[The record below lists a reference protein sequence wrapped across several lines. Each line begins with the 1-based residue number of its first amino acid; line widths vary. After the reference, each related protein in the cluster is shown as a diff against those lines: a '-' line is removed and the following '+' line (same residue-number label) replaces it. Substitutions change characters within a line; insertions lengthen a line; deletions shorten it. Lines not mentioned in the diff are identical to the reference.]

1 VFWVAAFSAFLAVNL
16 VAASINHIDDTDETY
31 GYWEPLHY
39 LLYGSGLQTWEYAPQ
54 FAIRT
59 YAFISPF
66 YALVATSEQ
75 IITVSKLTVF
85 KLIRVGLG
93 LLAAYAEASF
103 ASSLRS
109 AFGLQMALTTA
120 AFMLCSPGLFFCA
133 TSYLPSA
140 VCCTLLMLS
149 SSAWLR
155 GRFEVAILFG
165 CVAVL
170 CTGWP
175 FVGLVFLPM
184 GLHMLH
190 ARYSAANSQWSGLV
204 GVVALAAVGLIEVA
218 VIELAV
224 LKIDLHY
231 YNRVTSP
238 TLNILLYNAMG
249 SGDELYGV
257 EPASYYIKNLFLNTG
272 LAWPLF
278 IAAPA
283 VLSLRW
289 ALGGPRDNGATSVG
303 AIFVL
308 YLQAFIWLV
317 VLFSRP
323 HKEERFLYPIYPL
336 MAFVAA
342 HTLSGGLKLLESG
355 CMAINSRSSHAA
367 TTEISSGSLI
377 GMKKCIIFLCIL
389 LSSSLFTCRVISNYK
404 NYSGY
409 MRLWKNA
416 GNYIDKITASGPTV
430 SICTGSEWFTFP
442 SHFFLPE
449 GATLQFIED
458 GFTGILPQHFT
469 NATEPRLPFNDQ
481 NREERSRY
489 LSLSECDYIVLLVD
503 QNTPL
508 QGSLRRQL
516 LESDLRDGPF
526 RRVMAERVIS
536 PEYSANPFL
545 RAYYIPH
552 FTAASVQFR
561 DYALYEST
569 KPKKSKSDGN

>member
-1 VFWVAAFSAFLAVNL
+1 MKSSAGDEVFWVAAFSAFLAVNL

-323 HKEERFLYPIYPL
+323 HK
-336 MAFVAA
+336 
-342 HTLSGGLKLLESG
+342 
-355 CMAINSRSSHAA
+355 
-367 TTEISSGSLI
+367 
-377 GMKKCIIFLCIL
+377 
-389 LSSSLFTCRVISNYK
+389 
-404 NYSGY
+404 
-409 MRLWKNA
+409 
-416 GNYIDKITASGPTV
+416 
-430 SICTGSEWFTFP
+430 
-442 SHFFLPE
+442 
-449 GATLQFIED
+449 
-458 GFTGILPQHFT
+458 
-469 NATEPRLPFNDQ
+469 
-481 NREERSRY
+481 
-489 LSLSECDYIVLLVD
+489 
-503 QNTPL
+503 
-508 QGSLRRQL
+508 
-516 LESDLRDGPF
+516 
-526 RRVMAERVIS
+526 
-536 PEYSANPFL
+536 
-545 RAYYIPH
+545 
-552 FTAASVQFR
+552 
-561 DYALYEST
+561 
-569 KPKKSKSDGN
+569 